1 MTAYSSNFERA
12 PLPSRERVA
21 ELLGRYPEV
30 SNKDRREI
38 VAFMRKGRH
47 LDIGLLT
54 SNIKLRPQL
63 DRFMK
68 DHQREFRLGVVD
80 VVRMVAVLAA
90 SVVALWLMWELI
102 RPVSL

>member
-1 MTAYSSNFERA
+1 MTAYTSNFERA

-21 ELLGRYPEV
+21 ELLGRYPQV

-54 SNIKLRPQL
+54 SNAQLRPKL
-63 DRFMK
+63 DRFMR
-68 DHQREFRLGVVD
+68 DHKRDFRIGFVD
-80 VVRMVAVLAA
+80 IARLVAVLAA
-90 SVVALWLMWELI
+90 SVVALWLLWELI

>member
-1 MTAYSSNFERA
+1 VGT

-21 ELLGRYPEV
+21 ELLVRYPEV
-30 SNKDRREI
+30 SPKDRREI
-38 VAFMRKGRH
+38 VAFMRRGRH

-54 SNIKLRPQL
+54 SNPRLRPQL

-68 DHQREFRLGVVD
+68 DHERDFRIGVVD
-80 VVRMVAVLAA
+80 VVRLAAVLAA

>member
-1 MTAYSSNFERA
+1 MTAYTSNFGRA

-30 SNKDRREI
+30 SPKDRREI

-63 DRFMK
+63 DRFMR
-68 DHQREFRLGVVD
+68 DHKRDFQIGVLDIVRLT
-80 VVRMVAVLAA
+80 AVLAA

-102 RPVSL
+102 RPISL